1 VRLYVFLEV
10 LRPLESFAAKL
21 ASMRF
26 QGNMDTDVRGDVVAF
41 HDGDTAATPRTGEV
55 EVVSTLASDMALA
68 DMVLSNDHGD

>member
-1 VRLYVFLEV
+1 
-10 LRPLESFAAKL
+10 
-21 ASMRF
+21 
-26 QGNMDTDVRGDVVAF
+26 MDTDVRGDVVAF